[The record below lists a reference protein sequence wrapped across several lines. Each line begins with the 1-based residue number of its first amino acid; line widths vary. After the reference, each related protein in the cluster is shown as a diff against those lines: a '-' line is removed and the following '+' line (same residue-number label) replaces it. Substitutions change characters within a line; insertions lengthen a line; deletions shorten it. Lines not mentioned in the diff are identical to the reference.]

1 MGCFVNLFAGSFS
14 SCQHPHERTGC
25 TSLNFPLLALA
36 VSMALAAGPAQAQN
50 LLVNPGFE
58 TPPDGQV
65 VATGWTYFA
74 PPTLGAGVQDYWVV
88 NINTVGCSDMP
99 PHSGTY
105 FWKEWGAL
113 YAAAP
118 TNNVAGIY
126 QTFGSA
132 PGSIYQA
139 SGWFCTSTCDKE
151 GPDCTN
157 WIQVEF
163 LDANTN
169 VLALYKSPDFS
180 TSVGTETW
188 FQYQVTSACDLT
200 QPVSTGD
207 PYFTTYAVTGSVS
220 QLVAPLGTAMVRYR
234 YCYLQSGSEGGSAF
248 LDDAVLNQVSV
259 ATNTP
264 APPTGLV
271 ILSGD
276 QSVILHWDADTVT
289 NLSGY
294 NVYRSFSSGGPF
306 VVQNSSLLTTPGFC
320 DLNVSDGQ
328 TYFYQVT
335 AVTTTPQESPPSAT
349 VSAVPNP
356 FASDDAF
363 LDYVQE
369 ACFDYFWYLAN
380 PANGLVPDRTA
391 TGSPCSIAAEG
402 FGLTAIGIGV
412 DHGWITRAQG
422 AARVLT
428 ALTTFWQGPQGP
440 GTNGVMGCNGW
451 FYHMLDMN
459 TGLRSGSSELSS
471 IDSCLFLAG
480 VLYVKQ
486 YFDGTNATETSI
498 RSTADAIFNRVN
510 WNFMSQG
517 TAGVAMGW
525 QPTTG
530 FSGYGNWVGYD
541 EGMII
546 YCFGLGTAT
555 NPLPSS
561 GWSVWTS
568 GYNWGT
574 EYGQTYVTFPPLF
587 GYYFSHCW
595 IDFRHIADVYMNN
608 ENSTYFEN
616 SRRAALAEIAYCSTG
631 PYPGYSSTI
640 WGLTACDGPPPTG
653 YTARGL
659 PPAGFDDGT
668 IAPTAAGG
676 SMCFTP
682 EYSLPT
688 LEAFYSLYRTNIWTE
703 NGFRDAFNLGL
714 GWWDTDEIGID
725 QGPIVIMIEN
735 YRTQR
740 VWQLFMQNAEVQR
753 GLQRAG
759 FVTLPY
765 VSLNIQPVSPQGS
778 FNLSWNASS
787 GNYYQVEYS
796 PDLFTWAASPGLVQ
810 ATNAGTF
817 NWLDNGPPATVSAPA
832 SVPQRFYR
840 VFQVGQPQ
848 LLLNAGFET
857 AGPGGIYTATNWTTY
872 GSCERETWAAHT
884 GSYGM
889 AHEWWWGTSS
899 GFYQDVPAT
908 PGATYILSAWCVD
921 DAASVATSVYGM
933 KLEYYDSSLNL
944 LGSDIENI
952 SPLVNN
958 TWQQLSLF
966 GNLVPANTTT
976 VRAVF
981 DASNM
986 ISGETL
992 KIDDVSLMVVP

>member
-1 MGCFVNLFAGSFS
+1 
-14 SCQHPHERTGC
+14 
-25 TSLNFPLLALA
+25 
-36 VSMALAAGPAQAQN
+36 
-50 LLVNPGFE
+50 
-58 TPPDGQV
+58 
-65 VATGWTYFA
+65 
-74 PPTLGAGVQDYWVV
+74 
-88 NINTVGCSDMP
+88 MP

-151 GPDCTN
+151 GTDCTN

-248 LDDAVLNQVSV
+248 LDDAVLNRVSV

-264 APPTGLV
+264 VPPTGLV

-294 NVYRSFSSGGPF
+294 NVYRSLSSGGPF

-320 DLNVSDGQ
+320 DLNVNDGQ

-335 AVTTTPQESPPSAT
+335 AVTTTPQESPPAAT

-422 AARVLT
+422 ATRVLT

-440 GTNGVMGCNGW
+440 GTNGVMGYEGW

-480 VLYVKQ
+480 VLYVEQ
-486 YFDGTNATETSI
+486 YFNGTNATETSI
-498 RSTADAIFNRVN
+498 RSTADAIFNRVD

-530 FSGYGNWVGYD
+530 FSGYGNWIGYN

-561 GWSVWTS
+561 AWSVWTS
-568 GYNWGT
+568 GYTWGT
-574 EYGQTYVTFPPLF
+574 YYGQTYVAFPPLF
-587 GYYFSHCW
+587 GHEFSHCW
-595 IDFRHIADVYMNN
+595 IDFRQIADVYMNDQ
-608 ENSTYFEN
+608 NSTYFEN
-616 SRRAALAEIAYCSTG
+616 SRRAALAEIAYCSTA

-640 WGLTACDGPPPTG
+640 WGITACDGPPPTG

-688 LEAFYSLYRTNIWTE
+688 LEAFYSLYRTDIWTE

-740 VWQLFMQNAEVQR
+740 VWRLFMQNAEVQR

-765 VSLNIQPVSPQGS
+765 VSLNIQPVSAQGS

-796 PDLFTWAASPGLVQ
+796 PDLFTWAASPGFVQ

-817 NWLDNGPPATVSAPA
+817 NWLDSGPPATVSAPA
-832 SVPQRFYR
+832 TVPQRFYR
-840 VFQVGQPQ
+840 VFQVGQAQ
-848 LLLNAGFET
+848 SLLNGGFET
-857 AGPGGIYTATNWTTY
+857 VGAGGIYTATNWTTY

-899 GFYQDVPAT
+899 GFYQDVAVI
-908 PGATYILSAWCVD
+908 PGATYTLSAWCLD
-921 DAASVATSVYGM
+921 DAASVVTSIYEM

-958 TWQQLSLF
+958 TWQQLSLV
-966 GNLVPANTTT
+966 GNAIPANTAT
-976 VRAVF
+976 VRVVF

-992 KIDDVSLMVVP
+992 KIDDVYLTSAGP